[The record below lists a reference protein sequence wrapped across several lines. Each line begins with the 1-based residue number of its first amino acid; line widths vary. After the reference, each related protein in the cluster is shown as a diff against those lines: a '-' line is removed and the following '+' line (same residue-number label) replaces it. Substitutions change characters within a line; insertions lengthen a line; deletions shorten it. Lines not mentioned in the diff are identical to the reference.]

1 MYHAP
6 WLPSGFLIFAVIV
19 IAGCTSQ
26 PVPLIPQTEQPSSP
40 GTIPMGSA
48 FHLVSYRA
56 GQEDQVVPI
65 GYAPITLTFGPDGRL
80 TGSSGCNDYSA
91 GYQVNGP
98 ALTIGTPESETHML
112 CETLVMIQEQ
122 RYLLLLPQAV
132 SYGLIGPDSLAIY
145 DTTGDV
151 IMLFE
156 RIGS

>member
-26 PVPLIPQTEQPSSP
+26 PVPPIPQTDQPSSP

-80 TGSSGCNDYSA
+80 TGSSGCNLYSA
-91 GYQVNGP
+91 DYQVSGT
-98 ALTIGTPESETHML
+98 ALTIGTPEATTHVL

-122 RYLLLLPQAV
+122 RYLSLLPQAARF
-132 SYGLIGPDSLAIY
+132 GMIAPDTLAVY
-145 DTTGDV
+145 DSNGDV
-151 IMLFE
+151 IMVFE